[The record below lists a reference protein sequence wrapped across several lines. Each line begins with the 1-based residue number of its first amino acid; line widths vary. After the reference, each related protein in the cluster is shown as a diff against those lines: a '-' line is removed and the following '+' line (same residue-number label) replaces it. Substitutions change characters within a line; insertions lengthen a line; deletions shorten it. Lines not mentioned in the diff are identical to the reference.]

1 MPNKID
7 IYKMLCEG
15 IKEVKGADYTE
26 DEIVKKT
33 FWDLG
38 VDSLEFIK
46 LVVFL
51 ETKSGLTVGD
61 ELLAFAD
68 RSVEEFT
75 ANLVANN

>member
-33 FWDLG
+33 FLDWKRRIL
-38 VDSLEFIK
+38 
-46 LVVFL
+46 
-51 ETKSGLTVGD
+51 
-61 ELLAFAD
+61 
-68 RSVEEFT
+68 R
-75 ANLVANN
+75 